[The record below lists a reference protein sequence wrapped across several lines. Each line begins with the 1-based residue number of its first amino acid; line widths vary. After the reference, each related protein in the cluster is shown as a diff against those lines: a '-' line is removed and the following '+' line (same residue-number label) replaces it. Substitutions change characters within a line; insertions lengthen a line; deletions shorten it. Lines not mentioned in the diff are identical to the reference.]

1 MPRPAKPQTLDEATR
16 ERRELMKHYAKTR
29 REYRD
34 ALFATPEGERLH
46 EFAVQLRRYT
56 RNDAMNMVLYV
67 REQARGWL
75 ATAQPQIRYEA
86 LSLVNERIADIRVRS
101 GLAPFDDVPFPGP
114 GDDRDVWQQCKRELT

>member
-1 MPRPAKPQTLDEATR
+1 MPRPAKPQTLDDATR
-16 ERRELMKHYAKTR
+16 ERRELMKHYARTR

-56 RNDAMNMVLYV
+56 RNDAMQMVLYV

-75 ATAQPQIRYEA
+75 ATAQPQIRCEA